1 MYNDENINHSSDNN
15 SPLGDEG
22 AMEVRLWAYIDGL
35 SEESSLVEKLVAE
48 NREWREKYA
57 ELLDIHQLMAATE
70 LEEPSLR
77 FTKNV
82 MEEIARYQIA
92 PATKEY
98 INKKIIWGIAV
109 FFVTM
114 LIGFLGYG
122 IAQIDW
128 SQAGD
133 TTSPIGVDLGA
144 VDYSK
149 VFNNTL
155 MNAFM
160 MLNIVLGLLLLDR
173 YLNAKRKKMM
183 NLE

>member
-1 MYNDENINHSSDNN
+1 MNTEKDFLE
-15 SPLGDEG
+15 PTEE
-22 AMEVRLWAYIDGL
+22 MEARLWAYIDGF
-35 SEESSLVEKLVAE
+35 SDESPLIEKLIAE

-57 ELLDIHQLMAATE
+57 ELLEVNQLMSATE

-82 MEEIARYQIA
+82 MEELARYQIA

-122 IAQIDW
+122 IAQINW
-128 SQAGD
+128 AEAGSS
-133 TTSPIGVDLGA
+133 TSPIGVDLGA

-149 VFNNTL
+149 MFNNTL
-155 MNAFM
+155 MNVFM

-173 YLNAKRKKMM
+173 YLNMKRKKMM
-183 NLE
+183 NLQ

>member
-1 MYNDENINHSSDNN
+1 MENNKDINNHSLNN
-15 SPLGDEG
+15 FDPGDAE
-22 AMEVRLWAYIDGL
+22 MEARLWAYIDGV
-35 SEESSLVEKLVAE
+35 SEEAPLIEKLMAE
-48 NREWREKYA
+48 HRKWREKYA
-57 ELLDIHQLMAATE
+57 ELMEVHQLVAEAE
-70 LEEPSLR
+70 LDEPSLR

-114 LIGFLGYG
+114 LVGFLGYG
-122 IAQIDW
+122 ISQIDW

-133 TTSPIGVDLGA
+133 TKSPIGVDFGA
-144 VDYSK
+144 VDYSRM
-149 VFNNTL
+149 FNNTL
-155 MNAFM
+155 MNVFM

-173 YLNAKRKKMM
+173 YLNMKRKKMM
-183 NLE
+183 NAQ

>member
-1 MYNDENINHSSDNN
+1 MNTEKDFLAPDE
-15 SPLGDEG
+15 E
-22 AMEVRLWAYIDGL
+22 MEARLWAYIDGF
-35 SEESSLVEKLVAE
+35 SEESPLIEKLVTE
-48 NREWREKYA
+48 SREWREKYA
-57 ELLDIHQLMAATE
+57 ELLEVHQLMAAAE

-128 SQAGD
+128 SQAGN
-133 TTSPIGVDLGA
+133 TKSPIGVDLGA

-149 VFNNTL
+149 MFNNTL
-155 MNAFM
+155 MNGFM
-160 MLNIVLGLLLLDR
+160 MVNIVLGLLLLDR
-173 YLNAKRKKMM
+173 YLNMKRKKMM

>member
-1 MYNDENINHSSDNN
+1 MYNDDNIFHSSTN
-15 SPLGDEG
+15 SSPSGDG
-22 AMEVRLWAYIDGL
+22 AMEARLWAYIDGM
-35 SEESSLVEKLVAE
+35 SEEPSLIEKLVAE

-57 ELLDIHQLMAATE
+57 ELLEVHQLMAATE

-109 FFVTM
+109 FFITM
-114 LIGFLGYG
+114 LVGFLGYG

-128 SQAGD
+128 SQAGS
-133 TTSPIGVDLGA
+133 TSSPIGVDLGA

-149 VFNNTL
+149 MFNSTL
-155 MNAFM
+155 MNGFM
-160 MLNIVLGLLLLDR
+160 MVNIVLGLLLLDR
-173 YLNAKRKKMM
+173 YLNMKRKKMM